1 MSPAPTSVTLVPV
14 PLDTMTVALPLLPSL
29 VAVIVAAPA
38 ATPVPTPLAL
48 TVAIAPLLVAHV
60 TARPLRGFPLASLGV
75 AVSCTVCPTVT
86 LADAGLTATD
96 ATGTLVTVTVAVP
109 PLPSLVAVIIAD
121 PAATPVTTPLA
132 LTVAVAPLLVAHITT
147 RPLSAFP
154 PASLGV
160 AVSCTVCPTVTL
172 ADAGLTATDAT
183 GTVAIVTA
191 AVSASVPPLWVAITR

>member
-14 PLDTMTVALPLLPSL
+14 PLDTMTVALPL
-29 VAVIVAAPA
+29 
-38 ATPVPTPLAL
+38 
-48 TVAIAPLLVAHV
+48 
-60 TARPLRGFPLASLGV
+60 
-75 AVSCTVCPTVT
+75 
-86 LADAGLTATD
+86 
-96 ATGTLVTVTVAVP
+96 
-109 PLPSLVAVIIAD
+109 LPSLVAVIIAD

-191 AVSASVPPLWVAITR
+191 AGSARGPPPLGAVTREGP